1 MKDKFQLQFMELDKK
16 EWRTISRHASITA
29 AYRRLKK
36 ETAHLTPG
44 TWDGYYRV
52 IAPDGSA
59 LRRDE
64 IHFEANL
71 ETAQREMK
79 RRRGR

>member
-1 MKDKFQLQFMELDKK
+1 MKNRFQLQFRDLNRED
-16 EWRTISRHASITA
+16 WRTISRHASITA

-52 IAPDGSA
+52 IAPDGSV
-59 LRRDE
+59 LSRDQ

-71 ETAQREMK
+71 EAGQREMK
-79 RRRGR
+79 RKGK